1 MEWSFGI
8 QQQLMRTSVLSIAY
22 VGSSNYHQPDVRN
35 INTVPLSDPNRAAI
49 AAGSYQNPNRNR
61 IYPGFAD
68 VNMTEASTGSNYN
81 SLQIGYRME
90 ATHGLTFQGSYTWS
104 HQLDYVSGDL
114 TALANPFDRRYN
126 YGSGDLDRRHIFTFN
141 YVYDLPFFRDSTS
154 GFRRSILGGWQ
165 LSGITTFQTGTPLS
179 PVVSDSGKQLGLGGG
194 NVTSR
199 TNVTGPIS
207 MPKTV
212 NQWFDPSV
220 FVQPAPLQF
229 GNASRGSI
237 VSPGLNN
244 WNISLFK
251 SFALGFREGARLE
264 FRGETFNT
272 FNHTQ
277 FHDVNV
283 TLGNQN
289 FGKVTSA
296 YDPRIIQLGLKMIF

>member
-1 MEWSFGI
+1 
-8 QQQLMRTSVLSIAY
+8 
-22 VGSSNYHQPDVRN
+22 VRN
-35 INTVPLSDPNRAAI
+35 INTVGLNDPNRAAI
-49 AAGSYQNPNRNR
+49 AAGTYTNPNRNR

-68 VNMTEASTGSNYN
+68 VNMTEAATGSNYN

-90 ATHGLTFQGSYTWS
+90 ATHGLTLQGSYTWS

-114 TALANPFDRRYN
+114 DAIANPFDRSYN
-126 YGSGDLDRRHIFTFN
+126 YGSGNLDRRHIFTFN

-154 GFRRSILGGWQ
+154 GFRRSILGGWA

-179 PVVSDSGKQLGLGGG
+179 PTVSDSGKQLGLGGG

-199 TNVTGPIS
+199 PDVTGPVS

-212 NQWFDPSV
+212 DQWFNPSV

-229 GNASRGSI
+229 GNAARGI
-237 VSPGLNN
+237 LVGPGLNN

-251 SFALGFREGARLE
+251 NFALPFREGARIE

-277 FHDVNV
+277 FHDVNT

-296 YDPRIIQLGLKMIF
+296 YDPRIIQLGLKLIF